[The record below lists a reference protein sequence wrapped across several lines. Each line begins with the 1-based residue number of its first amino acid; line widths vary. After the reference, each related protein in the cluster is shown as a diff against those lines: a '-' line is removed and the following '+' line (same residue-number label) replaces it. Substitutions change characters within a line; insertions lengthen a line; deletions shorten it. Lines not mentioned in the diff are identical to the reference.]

1 MEKKTT
7 KEKIKTFFQENSWV
21 KYLLLILLC
30 LVGLW
35 WLSTGSFWTDKEKES
50 IKTPVVTTLPPPA
63 STDTVCVSDDDEL
76 IAVQKKLLELQGKKV
91 EIKKNYEQIARNEE
105 YLNGKKVIT
114 KTVYRK
120 VYSKSSN
127 TSSFSNERRSFSS
140 TISTSTVASEDCW
153 AKIKPDFIKKYGL
166 KIEMRGQQAMVVYP
180 DGTPYKG
187 EHGQPFVGG
196 SVKQGSTE
204 VIGGSSTTSLKKLKP
219 GYHREGAYIISEKTG
234 MKVTQDDYPFEDN

>member
-1 MEKKTT
+1 MNKV
-7 KEKIKTFFQENSWV
+7 KTFFQENSWV
-21 KYLLLILLC
+21 KYLGLILLC
-30 LVGLW
+30 LIGLW
-35 WLSTGSFWTDKEKES
+35 WLSTGSFWTGKKEES
-50 IKTPVVTTLPPPA
+50 PKIPVVTTTPPV
-63 STDTVCVSDDDEL
+63 STQTNTKCVSDDDEL
-76 IAVQKKLLELQGKKV
+76 IAAQKKLLELQGKKV
-91 EIKKNYEQIARNEE
+91 EIKRHYEEIARNEE

-120 VYSKSSN
+120 VYSKSNNSS
-127 TSSFSNERRSFSS
+127 SSFSNERRSFSS
-140 TISTSTVASEDCW
+140 TNISTSAVANEDCW

-187 EHGQPFVGG
+187 EYGQPFVGG

-219 GYHREGAYIISEKTG
+219 GYHRDGAYIISEKTG